1 MNLPTEEDISG
12 TQKRS
17 ECSVVVEK
25 IGLLLRSFFSLYF
38 LTFEVCS
45 FAKR

>member
-12 TQKRS
+12 TQKSS

-25 IGLLLRSFFSLYF
+25 IGLLLGSFFLYIF
-38 LTFEVCS
+38 
-45 FAKR
+45 